1 MNYLQ
6 NYIKSGSSCCEV
18 DFAVFNATVS
28 LSFSSQ
34 LLALVAGQSN
44 SVPSLN
50 NAESNS
56 VNAYPFF
63 DPHPRLSLVQPKDA
77 IHA

>member
-1 MNYLQ
+1 M
-6 NYIKSGSSCCEV
+6 
-18 DFAVFNATVS
+18 S

-63 DPHPRLSLVQPKDA
+63 DPHPREYMLSLVQPKDA